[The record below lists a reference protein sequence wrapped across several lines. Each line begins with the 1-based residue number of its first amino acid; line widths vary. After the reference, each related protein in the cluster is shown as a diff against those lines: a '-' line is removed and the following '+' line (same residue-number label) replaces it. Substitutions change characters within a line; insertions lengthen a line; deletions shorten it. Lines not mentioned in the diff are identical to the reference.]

1 MSDLEI
7 QPPTDI
13 KYHKRS
19 RELEVRFENGMDA
32 RLSAEYLRVH
42 SPSAEVKGHSA
53 GEGVL
58 VTGKE
63 NVAIVKIEPVG
74 RYAVRLVFDDGHDTG
89 LYTWA
94 VLYEL
99 CAEHDRKWARY
110 LERLAQAGKPRHPEP
125 KWAE

>member
-1 MSDLEI
+1 MTELSI
-7 QPPTDI
+7 PPTEI

-19 RELEVRFENGMDA
+19 RELEVRFADGMVG
-32 RLSAEYLRVH
+32 RLSAEYLRVQ

-63 NVAIVKIEPVG
+63 QVGITRIDPVG
-74 RYAVRLVFDDGHDTG
+74 RYAVKLVFDDGHDTG

-94 VLYEL
+94 LLYEL
-99 CAEHDRKWARY
+99 VSDHDRKWARY
-110 LERLAQAGKPRHPEP
+110 LERLAQAGKSRAA
-125 KWAE
+125 K

>member
-1 MSDLEI
+1 MTELSI
-7 QPPTDI
+7 PPPTEI

-19 RELEVRFENGMDA
+19 RELEVVFADGMTG

-53 GEGVL
+53 GEGIL
-58 VTGKE
+58 VTDKE
-63 NVAIVKIEPVG
+63 QVGIARIDPVG
-74 RYAVRLVFDDGHDTG
+74 RYAVKLVFDDGHDTG

-99 CAEHDRKWARY
+99 LSDHDRKWARY
-110 LERLAQAGKPRHPEP
+110 LERLAQAGKTRAA
-125 KWAE
+125 K

>member
-1 MSDLEI
+1 MTELSI
-7 QPPTDI
+7 PPPTEI

-19 RELEVRFENGMDA
+19 RDLEVRFADGMVG

-53 GEGVL
+53 GEGIL

-63 NVAIVKIEPVG
+63 QVGIARIDPVG
-74 RYAVRLVFDDGHDTG
+74 RYAVKLVFDDGHDTE

-99 CAEHDRKWARY
+99 LSDHDRKWARY
-110 LERLAQAGKPRHPEP
+110 LERLAQVGKTRAA
-125 KWAE
+125 K

>member
-1 MSDLEI
+1 MTELSI
-7 QPPTDI
+7 PPTEI

-19 RELEVRFENGMDA
+19 RELEVRFADGMSG
-32 RLSAEYLRVH
+32 RLSAEYLRVQ

-63 NVAIVKIEPVG
+63 QVGITRIDPVG
-74 RYAVRLVFDDGHDTG
+74 RYAVKLVFDDRHDTG

-94 VLYEL
+94 LLYEL
-99 CAEHDRKWARY
+99 VSDHDRKWARY
-110 LERLAQAGKPRHPEP
+110 LERLAQAGKSRAA
-125 KWAE
+125 K